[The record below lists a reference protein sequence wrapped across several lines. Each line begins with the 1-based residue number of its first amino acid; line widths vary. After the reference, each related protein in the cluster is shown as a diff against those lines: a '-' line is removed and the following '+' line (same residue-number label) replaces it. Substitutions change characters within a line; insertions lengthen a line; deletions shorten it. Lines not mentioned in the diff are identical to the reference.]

1 MGTMAA
7 SELKR
12 QWAGWW
18 PSSSKLHSGTR
29 NGGLRDR
36 TVRAIGEMWRS
47 RKLLGHYAYYGVTG
61 NYRSI
66 ENFRRQVRRTWRRWL
81 NRRSRDNSMPWERYV
96 RILRYYRLPPAR
108 IVHSF
113 SAATL

>member
-1 MGTMAA
+1 
-7 SELKR
+7 
-12 QWAGWW
+12 
-18 PSSSKLHSGTR
+18 
-29 NGGLRDR
+29 
-36 TVRAIGEMWRS
+36 MWRS